1 MKEFNV
7 MAKLDENDRLLF
19 VKLLARPCE
28 EQDSLI
34 AVFYAT
40 WNSQSNKCQLCI
52 KEIFREMDGNLLV
65 KDPIYVL
72 MSFTSADSSNTKKDK
87 SRDNGFYNK

>member
-1 MKEFNV
+1 
-7 MAKLDENDRLLF
+7 MANFDQNDTLLF
-19 VKLLARPCE
+19 VKLLARPRE

-40 WNSQSNKCQLCI
+40 WNSHSNKCQLCI
-52 KEIFREMDGNLLV
+52 KEIFREMDGNLIV

-72 MSFTSADSSNTKKDK
+72 MSFTSADSTDTKKEK